1 MVVSGLVSKNNM
13 KVSRLIKLL
22 SKMNPDAEVSIPKL
36 SYLEGKRVETPVR
49 LVQSSDGER
58 VSVYTEIRNN

>member
-1 MVVSGLVSKNNM
+1 M

-36 SYLEGKRVETPVR
+36 SYMEGKRVETPVR

>member
-22 SKMNPDAEVSIPKL
+22 SKMEPGAEVIIPKL